1 MIRLIPDALQSL
13 AVSLWIGGLWMI
25 GLVVA
30 PFLFQTLADRA
41 QAGLLAGHLFTT
53 IAYLGLGCG
62 AYLLLYRLAIFG
74 SHALRQLLFWI
85 VLLMVALDA
94 AGQFGVQPIMA
105 GLRQQAL
112 PKEVMESIFRD
123 RFAAWHGVASVLYL
137 IECAL
142 GLVVVVQ
149 HGRGR

>member
-1 MIRLIPDALQSL
+1 MIRFVSDALQSI
-13 AVSLWIGGLWMI
+13 AVTLWVGGLWVI

-30 PFLFQTLADRA
+30 PFLFHTLADRA
-41 QAGLLAGHLFTT
+41 QAGLLAGHLFTAM
-53 IAYLGLGCG
+53 AYMGLGCG

-74 SHALRQLLFWI
+74 SLALRQLLFCI
-85 VLLMVALDA
+85 VVLMVALDA

-123 RFAAWHGVASVLYL
+123 RFAAWHGVSSVLYL

-142 GLVVVVQ
+142 GLVVVLQ